1 MNRGGR
7 IWVAAFL
14 VAGLAHVGLLGFIL
28 PAPPPESRAPGAAT
42 DPVRIELGT
51 APSPALAQAEPA
63 MSTPTPPE
71 PEPKPQPDPE
81 PKPKPEPAPTPEPEP
96 EPQPQ
101 PDAKPQPEPDSR
113 PEPEATAE
121 APAPADAGEPISGE
135 GSEAAR
141 RDYLQTL
148 RAWLSQHRHYPRR
161 ARLRGLEGDAVVTL
175 RFDDEGMI
183 ADALVSGST
192 GYRSL
197 DEALQTMLE
206 RARPFPDPPDEA
218 LIAGRTI
225 DVPIRF
231 SLRDNRADF

>member
-1 MNRGGR
+1 MNRGGG

-14 VAGLAHVGLLGFIL
+14 VAGLAHVALLGFIL

-96 EPQPQ
+96 EPQP
-101 PDAKPQPEPDSR
+101 DAKPQPEPDSR

-121 APAPADAGEPISGE
+121 APAPADAGEPIPGE

-141 RDYLQTL
+141 RNYLQTL
-148 RAWLSQHRHYPRR
+148 RAWLSQHQHYPRR

>member
-1 MNRGGR
+1 MNRGGG

-14 VAGLAHVGLLGFIL
+14 VAGLAHVALLGFIL

-96 EPQPQ
+96 EPQP
-101 PDAKPQPEPDSR
+101 DAKPQPEPDSR

-141 RDYLQTL
+141 RNYLQTL

>member
-1 MNRGGR
+1 MNRGGG

-14 VAGLAHVGLLGFIL
+14 VAGLAHLWLLGFIL

-96 EPQPQ
+96 EPQP
-101 PDAKPQPEPDSR
+101 DAKPQPEPDSR

-141 RDYLQTL
+141 RNYLQTL

-161 ARLRGLEGDAVVTL
+161 ARLRGLEGEAVVTL